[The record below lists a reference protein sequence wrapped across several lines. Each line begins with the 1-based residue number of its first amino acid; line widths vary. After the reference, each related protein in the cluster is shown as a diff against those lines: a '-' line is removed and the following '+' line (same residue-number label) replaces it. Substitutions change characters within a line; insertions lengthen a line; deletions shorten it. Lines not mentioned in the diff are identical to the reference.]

1 MADHPSGYVTLADA
15 VAFASR
21 SLAGANGGR
30 RSDENLAAGQ
40 SVLRQ
45 LLIGGAVQAIVTPRR
60 RKSRTVPKTLWST
73 DYAATMFATGA
84 ARFADGVG
92 VGAGVVEGPVLVPRR
107 TLDSALKE
115 RSRRAD
121 AARRARP
128 PEIIAAFDRLCEER
142 LVSFDR
148 GGLARAA
155 EALAWSFP
163 AHKVASIRN
172 IIRAAYAMRR
182 GG

>member
-1 MADHPSGYVTLADA
+1 MADLPSGYLTLDDA

-21 SLAGANGGR
+21 SLARANGGR
-30 RSDENLAAGQ
+30 RADENLAPGQ
-40 SVLRQ
+40 AVLRQ

-60 RKSRTVPKTLWST
+60 RKARDVPMPLWST
-73 DYAATMFATGA
+73 EYSATMFATGA
-84 ARFADGVG
+84 ARFADGIG
-92 VGAGVVEGPVLVPRR
+92 VGAAVIEGPVLVPRR
-107 TLDSALKE
+107 ALTLALKE
-115 RSRRAD
+115 RSRRA
-121 AARRARP
+121 AAGRARP
-128 PEIIAAFDRLCEER
+128 PEIIAAFDRLCESR

-163 AHKVASIRN
+163 AHKVATIRN
-172 IIRAAYAMRR
+172 IIRAAYAVRR